1 MHHSAFP
8 HDHKNTAAAATLAE
22 FGRYQ
27 INTHQ
32 QCYKA
37 ANSFTVSA
45 SVILGPRE
53 HPDTPRWT
61 AASSLF
67 SAPRTPCSDGHLDD
81 VSSPPLSS
89 GGEEGF
95 EPLARSNNV
104 KPRFKELL
112 SLPLHPTP
120 QAGWR
125 TSAWCHLVPAP
136 HWKLLYLYT
145 LKCYSYIAGE

>member
-1 MHHSAFP
+1 MIIKTQLLQPHWLSLEDIKSTHISNVIKQPTASPSARASYSDPGNVQTP
-8 HDHKNTAAAATLAE
+8 HGGL
-22 FGRYQ
+22 RPPLYS
-27 INTHQ
+27 Q
-32 QCYKA
+32 Q
-37 ANSFTVSA
+37 
-45 SVILGPRE
+45 
-53 HPDTPRWT
+53 
-61 AASSLF
+61 
-67 SAPRTPCSDGHLDD
+67 PRTPCSDGHLDD